1 MDIPYLSTYWTGR
14 HMNVPTWLRTVR
26 IWSATCQYHICLQSC
41 TRLRGIMTTDIR
53 SRGLLMI
60 MIMCHGLKKDARQRL
75 GHSSRQT
82 GNPSCR
88 GRPVYILLP
97 LMPEA
102 WRSYLH
108 RAAACRL
115 VPFIWELVASTPN
128 QVTSDSSP
136 ITWSF
141 VDATRTLYPQRLF
154 NNLRL
159 IVSRPLYKKRKFF
172 FVFIDF

>member
-1 MDIPYLSTYWTGR
+1 MNKRYWTSYYCR
-14 HMNVPTWLRTVR
+14 P
-26 IWSATCQYHICLQSC
+26 SAHRKSLICNLPISIPGVVHKTLQYLEAICDDRYTYQGVAHS
-41 TRLRGIMTTDIR
+41 
-53 SRGLLMI
+53 
-60 MIMCHGLKKDARQRL
+60 LKKDARQRL

-82 GNPSCR
+82 GNPSWR

-108 RAAACRL
+108 HAAACRL
-115 VPFIWELVASTPN
+115 VPFIWELVESNPN

-141 VDATRTLYPQRLF
+141 VDETRTLYPQRLF
-154 NNLRL
+154 KNSRL
-159 IVSRPLYKKRKFF
+159 IVSRPLYKMRKFF
-172 FVFIDF
+172 SVFIDF